1 MHEKMFQ
8 SDSRIA
14 FKGQVFSAP
23 MDWNRMQEQLEDLDS
38 QDVHIVLP
46 VTGAI
51 LASRVQVQISAGLVD
66 LNKCIKE
73 ATVRRNVVVQLIRM
87 HRDAGH
93 PDYQRC
99 NMADVA
105 LKAREL
111 ADTDEP
117 TIPAGLADILE
128 EDSDDPVELGV
139 DKAATPAERIWN
151 IEDLCKHMER
161 ARPTLMLS
169 QRDSDANKEIEA
181 SRCSA
186 FSKFPRLE
194 LRTGSNLIDQFQ
206 GSYIPRVNNLTLPRY
221 VGGPDLYGRPRWR
234 RQFKDAP
241 PVQLNKYTSMMAQR
255 VEAQI
260 RWDWDLIPGIWSLC
274 FATQVNLG
282 ISLAIRR
289 ALRQGGEA
297 DESHQ
302 YIGQAAAKIY
312 ALLWQGEYTAED
324 GQRRSIK
331 GDISKLPSAIGLTDT
346 QRALMRNYFSSP
358 AGSQA
363 RVKLDEALII

>member
-1 MHEKMFQ
+1 MDGKTVSTPYWTGLTLFSVSKQGRRHLMHEKMFQ
-8 SDSRIA
+8 SDSRVA

-23 MDWNRMQEQLEDLDS
+23 MDWKHVQEQLEDLDS
-38 QDVHIVLP
+38 QDAHIVLP
-46 VTGAI
+46 ITGEI

-93 PDYQRC
+93 PDYRRC
-99 NMADVA
+99 KMEDVI
-105 LKAREL
+105 LKAHEL

-117 TIPAGLADILE
+117 TIPHGLAEILH
-128 EDSDDPVELGV
+128 EDSDDPGELGV

-151 IEDLCKHMER
+151 VEDLCTNMER

-169 QRDSDANKEIEA
+169 QRDSDANKDIEA
-181 SRCSA
+181 SRCGA
-186 FSKFPRLE
+186 FSKFSHLE

-206 GSYIPRVNNLTLPRY
+206 GSYIPRVHNLTLPRY

-234 RQFKDAP
+234 RQFKEAP
-241 PVQLNKYTSMMAQR
+241 PVHLNSYTSMMAQR

-260 RWDWDLIPGIWSLC
+260 RWDWDLLPSIWSLC

-282 ISLAIRR
+282 ISLAIRK
-289 ALRQGGEA
+289 ALQRGSEA

-302 YIGQAAAKIY
+302 HIGHAAAKICIIM
-312 ALLWQGEYTAED
+312 A
-324 GQRRSIK
+324 RRVH
-331 GDISKLPSAIGLTDT
+331 G
-346 QRALMRNYFSSP
+346 
-358 AGSQA
+358 
-363 RVKLDEALII
+363 